1 MSKPCNQTSV
11 KANDENYI
19 CNPSTGKWVLKTGKI
34 GKKLVAS
41 QSSTVTPTSPP
52 KPRAK
57 FKAKIVAT
65 KWSSTDSC
73 YHYLPKLTNF
83 KLALF
88 DLDDTILKLRSH
100 EAVDGAFAFIK
111 QCIDDGYHIGIIS
124 NQYGIT
130 KGKTTHEEVQS
141 RFNKVKELVNT
152 EISCLYST
160 AKDKYRKPMTGMY
173 DLLLN
178 GRKPETG
185 SFYCGDASGRS
196 KDFSVSDFYFSV
208 NCKLDYLHAPQ
219 FIKVDS
225 SYNPVD
231 KFNFYKNLSL
241 EDSIVSVPEFE
252 IEDKVVIMLV
262 GPPGAGKSTLSQY
275 LAISKPNIEIIS
287 RDILGTSSK
296 LNKAFSTALVK
307 GVPVILDN
315 TNYNRDNR
323 APFIEQAEQQ
333 GYTVHCIFFDISK
346 DLSSHMC
353 NFRVQQGGKY
363 IPIVARHTYYK
374 RLNPPDPTE
383 NMTITVVD
391 GIVKY
396 PDQTVMDSAY
406 YQLYNLK
413 E

>member
-11 KANDENYI
+11 KVNDESYI
-19 CNPSTGKWVLKTGKI
+19 CNPLTGKWVLKTGKI
-34 GKKLVAS
+34 GKKLIAS
-41 QSSTVTPTSPP
+41 ASAAQPI

-57 FKAKIVAT
+57 FKAKSVTT
-65 KWSSTDSC
+65 KWSLTDSC
-73 YHYLPKLTNF
+73 YHCLPKLTNF

-100 EAVDGAFAFIK
+100 EPVDGAFDFIK

-130 KGKTTHEEVQS
+130 KGKTTHEEIQS
-141 RFNKVKELVNT
+141 RFNKVKDSVGT
-152 EISCLYST
+152 QISCLYSS
-160 AKDKYRKPMTGMY
+160 ARDKYRKPMTGMY

-178 GRKPETG
+178 GGKAESG

-196 KDFSVSDFYFSV
+196 KDFAVSDYYFSV

-225 SYNPVD
+225 DYNPVD
-231 KFNFYKNLSL
+231 KFNFYKDLSL
-241 EDSIVSVPEFE
+241 EDSIVSVPELE
-252 IEDKVVIMLV
+252 IKDKVVIMLV

-275 LAISKPNIEIIS
+275 LVRSKPNIEIIS

-296 LNKAFSTALVK
+296 LNKAFSTALGK
-307 GVPVILDN
+307 GLSVILDN

-346 DLSSHMC
+346 ALSSHMC

-374 RLNPPDPTE
+374 RLDQPDPTE

-391 GIVKY
+391 GIIKY
-396 PDQTVMDSAY
+396 PDQTDMDSAY